1 MSDVFC
7 VLLPFSLRTL
17 SQGQKLILSLDA
29 GEGFHKLCNVQTQ
42 ETILEEFISVQEGA
56 QLNLDDLKLLF
67 CMYYHL
73 YL

>member
-17 SQGQKLILSLDA
+17 SQGQKLKLSLDA

-42 ETILEEFISVQEGA
+42 QTILEEFISVQE
-56 QLNLDDLKLLF
+56 
-67 CMYYHL
+67 
-73 YL
+73 